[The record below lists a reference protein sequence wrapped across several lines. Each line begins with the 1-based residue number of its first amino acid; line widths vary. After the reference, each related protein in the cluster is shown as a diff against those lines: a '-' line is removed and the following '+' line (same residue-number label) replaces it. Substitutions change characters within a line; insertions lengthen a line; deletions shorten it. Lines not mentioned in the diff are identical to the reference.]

1 MAYGPPQ
8 KRQRKKADESPPT
21 AQREREKENVKLL
34 AFNSMIFI
42 QWLTDGPFMAN
53 NK

>member
-8 KRQRKKADESPPT
+8 KGSAKRQMKAHQLHT
-21 AQREREKENVKLL
+21 EREKENVKLL